1 MDEQTTHDPIPTA
14 PTAARAPGSRPA
26 LPDRVLGWRGVAG
39 VALASVILGGAGG
52 AVLGAVSNGGDS
64 RGPGGFG
71 GFRGP
76 GMMQGSQGS
85 QGSQNQPNQQLPD
98 GLPGNQGQTPPTGTP
113 GQLPPSTAPQQEEQN
128 G

>member
-14 PTAARAPGSRPA
+14 PTAPGSRPA
-26 LPDRVLGWRGVAG
+26 LRDRVLGWRGVAG
-39 VALASVILGGAGG
+39 VALAGVILGGAGG

-76 GMMQGSQGS
+76 GVMQSSQS
-85 QGSQNQPNQQLPD
+85 SQNQPNQQLPD